1 MLRVSVRLI
10 EGISGVDYDRR
21 QFEVPSNELLQAQ
34 DSLVSQVSWLLRER
48 LGEEVRLRRRRAETS
63 SVEAWALVQRGEQA
77 RKEAEAFLRTGD
89 GDGVF
94 NALGR
99 ADSLFALAEELDPRW
114 AEPPTLRGWVAYR
127 ESRLAS
133 DPESILDGIERGLAH
148 AEAALAL
155 DPNAAKALE
164 LRGTVRYWHTFLGVI
179 TDPEEAEAVFQS
191 ARADLEAAVDAD
203 PSLASAYSTLSHL
216 YYRTGDLTESS
227 LAAQRAYEA
236 DAYLDLAHEILWRLF
251 TTSFDAGRL
260 GQARTWC
267 DEGRR
272 RFPDNYRFSEC
283 KLLELTIP
291 SVPPDVDAA
300 WRFAR
305 ETVEA
310 APEASKSLE
319 ERLALI
325 RVAEV
330 LAKAELTDSAKAVLA
345 QARAGAEAD
354 QSSDLVFTEA
364 RAQTVLGNHE
374 RAIDLLKQL
383 LTGYTF
389 EDEDQAEQW
398 AGHWYWRDLRGNPDF
413 ERLVRVG
420 R

>member
-1 MLRVSVRLI
+1 
-10 EGISGVDYDRR
+10 
-21 QFEVPSNELLQAQ
+21 
-34 DSLVSQVSWLLRER
+34 
-48 LGEEVRLRRRRAETS
+48 
-63 SVEAWALVQRGEQA
+63 
-77 RKEAEAFLRTGD
+77 
-89 GDGVF
+89 
-94 NALGR
+94 
-99 ADSLFALAEELDPRW
+99 
-114 AEPPTLRGWVAYR
+114 
-127 ESRLAS
+127 
-133 DPESILDGIERGLAH
+133 
-148 AEAALAL
+148 
-155 DPNAAKALE
+155 
-164 LRGTVRYWHTFLGVI
+164 
-179 TDPEEAEAVFQS
+179 
-191 ARADLEAAVDAD
+191 
-203 PSLASAYSTLSHL
+203 
-216 YYRTGDLTESS
+216 
-227 LAAQRAYEA
+227 
-236 DAYLDLAHEILWRLF
+236 
-251 TTSFDAGRL
+251 
-260 GQARTWC
+260 
-267 DEGRR
+267 
-272 RFPDNYRFSEC
+272 
-283 KLLELTIP
+283 
-291 SVPPDVDAA
+291 VDAA